1 MFQRSN
7 AAFERAVSLDPNR
20 MLAASHLITNRVE
33 RADLGRAYD
42 AATDLVRRRPQSA
55 AAHFALSFVLRYAGM
70 QEQAT
75 QECTTARSLDPGD
88 FDFRSCAWAFLELGK
103 TERAM
108 DFVHLDAGSEW
119 AAWVTPYVYLAAG
132 NVAQARESVKNVA
145 KAPAYHRELLAAC
158 TQAQRPADMD
168 RIVREAESSTMMEP
182 DPEQWYFM
190 GALMAYCGQKDASLR
205 LLKAAVQ
212 QNYCAYSA
220 LLGDPLLKELRKD
233 TAFNQVLTAGSTCQE
248 ALKEPR
254 Q

>member
-1 MFQRSN
+1 
-7 AAFERAVSLDPNR
+7 
-20 MLAASHLITNRVE
+20 
-33 RADLGRAYD
+33 
-42 AATDLVRRRPQSA
+42 
-55 AAHFALSFVLRYAGM
+55 
-70 QEQAT
+70 
-75 QECTTARSLDPGD
+75 
-88 FDFRSCAWAFLELGK
+88 
-103 TERAM
+103 M

-168 RIVREAESSTMMEP
+168 RIVREAESSAMTEP
-182 DPEQWYFM
+182 DPEAWYHV
-190 GALMAYCGQKDASLR
+190 GALMAYCGQKEPALR

-220 LLGDPLLKELRKD
+220 LLGDPLLKDLRKD
-233 TAFNQVLTAGSTCQE
+233 TAFNEVLTAASACQE
-248 ALKEPR
+248 ALKERR